1 MVDSYTW
8 KIQEK
13 QYLKKKTYVP
23 LWMRSLCDH
32 VCECV
37 LFSVQRS
44 RQRRA
49 SEPHTYSPRVVCEN
63 FVFFLHDAGVCALVD
78 GVGHYGYVVVLQG
91 DVVGVRILQ
100 QLPVL
105 VPAETEVGRW
115 DGAIVLWL
123 HCARE
128 GGYSLYFAFLRRYL
142 LPAAKSELLALDDQ
156 LVFGPQGGRGG
167 SHSGERELWWGVSRN
182 TAELDTQ
189 ISVG

>member
-1 MVDSYTW
+1 MCPCEWGLFVTTCVNVSC
-8 KIQEK
+8 
-13 QYLKKKTYVP
+13 
-23 LWMRSLCDH
+23 S
-32 VCECV
+32 VC
-37 LFSVQRS
+37 RG
-44 RQRRA
+44 A
-49 SEPHTYSPRVVCEN
+49 DGGGGGPSEPHTYSPRVVCEN

-91 DVVGVRILQ
+91 DVVGVRVLQ

-115 DGAIVLWL
+115 DGAIALWR
-123 HCARE
+123 HCGQE
-128 GGYSLYFAFLRRYL
+128 GRYSLYFAFLRRYL

-167 SHSGERELWWGVSRN
+167 SHSGERELWRGVSRN
-182 TAELDTQ
+182 TAKLDTQ